1 MKHFFYIVFVFIPF
15 ISFAENDFII
25 LQSTTSTQN
34 SGLYE
39 FILPKY
45 FNFSGTKVKVV
56 AVGTGQALKNSQNCD
71 GDVLIVHSK
80 QDEIKFIENEFG
92 LYRRDL
98 MYNDFIIIGPEKN
111 PAKIEVTDTIEQ
123 VLKKIYYSNSIF
135 VSRGDNSGTH
145 KSELKLWNLSGF
157 DKDMIKAFKYYRE
170 VGLGMGATLNVAVQL
185 DAYTLSDRGTW
196 LSFNNKLNHKIIF
209 QGDKNMFNQYGIIPI
224 NPKKCKKVKIT
235 EAIKFI
241 DWMFS
246 DEGKTLINNFKIN
259 GEQLFF
265 SSNN

>member
-1 MKHFFYIVFVFIPF
+1 MKNYFFIFSVFIPF
-15 ISFAENDFII
+15 IAFADNNFII

-34 SGLYE
+34 SGFYE

-45 FNFSGTKVKVV
+45 FNFSGTKVRVV

-71 GDVLIVHSK
+71 GDVLIVHST
-80 QDEIKFIENEFG
+80 QDEIKFVENGFG
-92 LYRRDL
+92 LYRKDL
-98 MYNDFIIIGPEKN
+98 MYNDFVVIGPESN
-111 PAKIEVTDTIEQ
+111 PAKIKVNDSIKQ
-123 VLKKIYYSNSIF
+123 VLKKIYSSNSIF

-145 KSELKLWNLSGF
+145 KSELKLWSLSGF
-157 DKDMIKAFKYYRE
+157 DKEMIRAFSFYRE

-209 QGDKNMFNQYGIIPI
+209 QGDESMFNQYGIIPI
-224 NPKKCKKVKIT
+224 NPKKCKKVKINET
-235 EAIKFI
+235 EKFVN
-241 DWMFS
+241 WMFS
-246 DEGKTLINNFKIN
+246 DEGQSLINDFKIN

-265 SSNN
+265 ANEN